1 MVQLL
6 FQKRDIELLVKL
18 YENGAILALVKHV
31 LNDDRTL
38 FNFQLHS
45 DVFNHIP
52 VHVLMDFLT
61 SLVLFNICKPDPNG
75 RNNKTNIYQEA
86 V

>member
-1 MVQLL
+1 MVL
-6 FQKRDIELLVKL
+6 F
-18 YENGAILALVKHV
+18 YV
-31 LNDDRTL
+31 LNDGRTL

-61 SLVLFNICKPDPNG
+61 LLFLFNISRPDPSG
-75 RNNKTNIYQEA
+75 RNNKTNIYQKA